1 MSLKSYLEFLM
12 GQEDKV
18 KKHVSVS
25 GAVILRNNEEGGSSV
40 LLIRRSPTDHWKLVW
55 EFPRGRCDK
64 GDSKDLVRCL
74 KREVSEETGL
84 KVKVL
89 KYIDKYEY
97 LADEGTRKSTQHNFL
112 CKMDP
117 PNQKVKLSKEHDK
130 YRWVDSV
137 GVVELLCPP
146 EMKKTISKVLNTDND
161 IVSYDSSKKQK
172 IEE

>member
-1 MSLKSYLEFLM
+1 MSLKNYLEFLM

-18 KKHVSVS
+18 EKHIPVS
-25 GAVILRNNEEGGSSV
+25 GGVILRNNEEGGSSV
-40 LLIRRSPTDHWKLVW
+40 LLIRRSPTDKWKLTY
-55 EFPRGRCDK
+55 EFPRGKCDK
-64 GDSKDLVRCL
+64 GDSKNLIACL
-74 KREVSEETGL
+74 KREVFEETGL

-97 LADEGTRKSTQHNFL
+97 LADEGRRKSTQHNFL

-130 YRWVDSV
+130 YRWVSSV
-137 GVVELLCPP
+137 GEVELLCPP